1 MKGAL
6 AFLTLAKLKNRLKS
20 LVKSPG
26 KLIYCVIFLA
36 LLGVTLFSGNMAAED
51 PDRVIRDIREL
62 TAGITVLYAVI
73 FLLVANS
80 GFSQGGSMFLLP
92 DVNLVFTAP
101 ISPRK
106 VLFYA
111 LFRQMGTSLLAGLFI
126 LYQYAWLHNLYDVS
140 YGVLLI
146 ILLGYG
152 AAIFLGQVTAML
164 IYSFTSSDDAAR
176 RRARAVYFAVIGVFA
191 ACALL
196 RVLAGDSSKMLSR
209 TVESLNSLVARLF
222 PVAGWLGWAVSGIIT
237 GDLSGTWT
245 GLGISAL
252 YLALAVLLIINT
264 KLDYYEDVIKSA
276 ELSHSAITAQKEGT
290 LAEAVPK
297 NVKVGKTGIGK
308 GFGAD
313 AIYYKHRVE
322 NRRSRIFI
330 VSTASLIWACGVI
343 LFALLLRNEGI
354 APVFAFSSYMQIF
367 SVALG
372 RLTRELTKPYIY
384 LIPEPPFKKLLHAMR
399 EMLPSSLLEALII
412 FIPVAFILKLSLLDT
427 VLCIVAR
434 LSFALLFTSGNILM
448 ERIWSGASKTLAI
461 FLFFVV
467 MMLLAAPGVAL
478 AVVLSATG
486 HVFVSGNVTILTSL
500 AVCNIPIGLLII
512 YLCRNMLQYAELNYR

>member
-1 MKGAL
+1 MKGVL
-6 AFLTLAKLKNRLKS
+6 TFLLLTKLKNRLKS
-20 LVKSPG
+20 LLKSPG
-26 KLIYCVIFLA
+26 KLVYFIIFLA
-36 LLGVTLFSGNMAAED
+36 LLGVTLFSGRAAEED

-106 VLFYA
+106 VLFYG
-111 LFRQMGTSLLAGLFI
+111 LFQQMGTSLLAGLFI

-152 AAIFLGQVTAML
+152 VSIFLGQVTAMV
-164 IYSFTSSDDAAR
+164 IYSYTSSDDGVRSRVKAAYY
-176 RRARAVYFAVIGVFA
+176 AVAVAFA
-191 ACALL
+191 AYVLIHAL
-196 RVLAGDSSKMLSR
+196 GDMSSILPRM
-209 TVESLNSLVARLF
+209 VEALNSLVARLF

-500 AVCNIPIGLLII
+500 AVCNIPIGLLVI
-512 YLCRNMLQYAELNYR
+512 YLCRNMLQYVELNYR